1 MAQRQHRRNLAVSAK
16 TFIRQAFLA
25 AAIASPTSLL
35 ADDIGC
41 GPLGCATD
49 PYGISGCAESCTD
62 PLTSQFQPP
71 FTNEPSPIAQPMTQA
86 MQQPMQQGAGS
97 LFGGGVEGSLAAQA
111 HAPGYIDW
119 AVPRTMF
126 RLRLDS
132 AFDNNRPDR
141 AEFLYAQCG
150 CAGGPGPGVVGPP
163 PTVNGSVDYQEV
175 RAYLEVASDSG
186 FSVFG
191 EVPVRFLQTSADPD
205 LPFEDT
211 GDANGFSDL
220 EVGFKYALAQT
231 DSQLLTF
238 QLRTYIP
245 TGNAGRGLG
254 TDHVSL
260 EPGFLY
266 LNNVSDRV
274 DVFAEVRDWVPI
286 KGSKFAGQDFS
297 GNVLRYGVGTAV
309 TAVDTCN
316 CRISPIVEFVGWTVF
331 DGLMVNTDIIGPP
344 GSNIVDASTTIVNA
358 KVGVRTMFK
367 SNGSTLYV
375 GYGRSLTGQRWYEDI
390 ARLEY
395 TIFL

>member
-1 MAQRQHRRNLAVSAK
+1 MAQQQDRRFHAGSTK
-16 TFIRQAFLA
+16 TFIRKAFLA
-25 AAIASPTSLL
+25 AIIASPTSLF

-41 GPLGCATD
+41 GPLGCSAD
-49 PYGISGCAESCTD
+49 SYGNSACAEGCMD
-62 PLTSQFQPP
+62 PLSSQFQPP
-71 FTNEPSPIAQPMTQA
+71 FTNEPSPFAQPMTQA

-150 CAGGPGPGVVGPP
+150 CAGGPGPGVIGPP

-191 EVPVRFLQTSADPD
+191 EVPIRFLQTTADPD
-205 LPFEDT
+205 LGLQDT
-211 GDANGFSDL
+211 GDANGLSDL
-220 EVGFKYALAQT
+220 EAGFKYAFAESDT
-231 DSQLLTF
+231 QLLTF
-238 QLRTYIP
+238 QLKTYIP
-245 TGNAGRGLG
+245 TGDAGDGLG
-254 TDHVSL
+254 TDHVSI
-260 EPGFLY
+260 EPGLLY
-266 LNNVSDRV
+266 LHNVSDRV
-274 DVFAEVRDWVPI
+274 DVFAELRDWIPI

-309 TAVDTCN
+309 TAVDTN
-316 CRISPIVEFVGWTVF
+316 SIRISPIVECVGWTVF

-344 GSNIVDASTTIVNA
+344 GSNIVDASTTIVNG

-375 GYGRSLTGQRWYEDI
+375 GYGHALTGQRWYEDI